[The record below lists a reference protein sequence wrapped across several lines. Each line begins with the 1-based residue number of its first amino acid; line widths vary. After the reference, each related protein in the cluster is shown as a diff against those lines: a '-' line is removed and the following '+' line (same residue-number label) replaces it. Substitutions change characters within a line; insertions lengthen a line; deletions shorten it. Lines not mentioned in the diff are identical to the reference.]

1 VADLRVDDD
10 TIFHRKK
17 KRTRSPQATQG
28 WAQSGPRQD
37 AS

>member
-1 VADLRVDDD
+1 VADFRVDDD

-17 KRTRSPQATQG
+17 RTRSPHAAQG
-28 WAQSGPRQD
+28 RAQSRPWQA

>member
-10 TIFHRKK
+10 TIFHRRE
-17 KRTRSPQATQG
+17 KRTRSPQAAQG
-28 WAQSGPRQD
+28 RAQSGPWQA